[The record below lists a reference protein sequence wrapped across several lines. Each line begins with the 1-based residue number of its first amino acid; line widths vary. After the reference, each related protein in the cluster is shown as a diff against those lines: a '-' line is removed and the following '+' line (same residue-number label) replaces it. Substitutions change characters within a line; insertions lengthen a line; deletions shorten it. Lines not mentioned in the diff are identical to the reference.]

1 MIFSLF
7 CDTFFNMVD
16 SILTNQAP
24 IVQKSA
30 ENRSVTSAA
39 VSNASAVPEVD
50 LAEDIIDVTPR
61 TMDTNPEEAFSS
73 RGAPELKPPVNDI
86 IDSASELRP
95 ALSNFGPREMTS
107 ERALEN
113 RIADIEIR
121 SNNDIDETDTISKI
135 NNDAIEA
142 FTSTDASLQ
151 QSVDLSA

>member
-1 MIFSLF
+1 
-7 CDTFFNMVD
+7 MVD

-24 IVQKSA
+24 IVQKPA

-39 VSNASAVPEVD
+39 VSNASTVPEVD
-50 LAEDIIDVTPR
+50 LADDIIDVTPR

-73 RGAPELKPPVNDI
+73 RGGADLRPPINDMI
-86 IDSASELRP
+86 NSGAELRP
-95 ALSNFGPREMTS
+95 ALSNFGPQEMTS

-121 SNNDIDETDTISKI
+121 SNNDIDETDTLAKV

-142 FTSTDASLQ
+142 FTSTDATLQ
-151 QSVDLSA
+151 QSVDISA

>member
-1 MIFSLF
+1 
-7 CDTFFNMVD
+7 MVD

-24 IVQKSA
+24 VVQKVS

-39 VSNASAVPEVD
+39 VSNASTVPEVD

-73 RGAPELKPPVNDI
+73 RGAAELRPPISDMIN
-86 IDSASELRP
+86 SGAELRP
-95 ALSNFGPREMTS
+95 ALSNFGPQEMTS

-121 SNNDIDETDTISKI
+121 SNNDIDETDTLAKV

-142 FTSTDASLQ
+142 FTSTDATLQ
-151 QSVDLSA
+151 QSVDISA

>member
-1 MIFSLF
+1 
-7 CDTFFNMVD
+7 MVD

-24 IVQKSA
+24 VVQKVA

-39 VSNASAVPEVD
+39 VSNASTVPEVD
-50 LAEDIIDVTPR
+50 LADDIIDVTPR

-73 RGAPELKPPVNDI
+73 RGGADLRPPINDMI
-86 IDSASELRP
+86 NSGAELRP
-95 ALSNFGPREMTS
+95 ALSNFGPQEMTS

-121 SNNDIDETDTISKI
+121 SNNDIDETDTLAQV

-142 FTSTDASLQ
+142 FTSTDATLQ
-151 QSVDLSA
+151 QSVDISA